1 MPSQET
7 TNALQEER
15 IKNLEK
21 ELADITKHVTN
32 LEKDR
37 DSAMKWGLITLG
49 TAVVGLIVW
58 IFNSLGLVV
67 HK

>member
-21 ELADITKHVTN
+21 ELYEISAHVTN
-32 LEKDR
+32 LERDR
-37 DSAMKWGLITLG
+37 DSAMRWGLITLG
-49 TAVVGLIVW
+49 TAVVGLVVW
-58 IFNSLGLVV
+58 IFNTLGIAA
-67 HK
+67 HR

>member
-7 TNALQEER
+7 TNAIQEER

-21 ELADITKHVTN
+21 DLAEVLTHVTN

-58 IFNSLGLVV
+58 IFNTLGLAV